1 MANIMMDIHQCG
13 VTGGVWK
20 RHAGCKK
27 FVPME
32 DTNMLKNTSF
42 CIPCFEEFMEKW
54 PDYED
59 DYEYDEEEYW
69 YDEDGVMHY
78 DGYSS
83 DEDDNEPKEEVHE
96 DKEDKS

>member
-1 MANIMMDIHQCG
+1 MKDIHQCG

-42 CIPCFEEFMEKW
+42 CIPCFEEFMEKD
-54 PDYED
+54 PGYED

-83 DEDDNEPKEEVHE
+83 YEEDEEPKEEDQEPKVDEE
-96 DKEDKS
+96 DKC